1 MGNIGIWMDKRNAI
15 ILHLYDEIEKVTTVI
30 SEIETYHVHGGSG
43 SRLKGGPQD
52 VVQDS
57 KYLEREKHQFKQYAQ
72 NIVRHI
78 KTADRIAIYGPAES
92 GLKFHKYL
100 KKKFKEIAHNV
111 ESVNKADS
119 MTDNQI
125 ISLLKDHFK
134 R

>member
-15 ILHLYDEIEKVTTVI
+15 ILHLDDEIEKVTTVI

-43 SRLKGGPQD
+43 SKLKGGPQD

-72 NIVRHI
+72 NIVKHI
-78 KTADRIAIYGPAES
+78 KTADQIVIYGPAES
-92 GLKFHKYL
+92 GLKFLKYL
-100 KKKFKEIAHNV
+100 KKKFKAIAHKV